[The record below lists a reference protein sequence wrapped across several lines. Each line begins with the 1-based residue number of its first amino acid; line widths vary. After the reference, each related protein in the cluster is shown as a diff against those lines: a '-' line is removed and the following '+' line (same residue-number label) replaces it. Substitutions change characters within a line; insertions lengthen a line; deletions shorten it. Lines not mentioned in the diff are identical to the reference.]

1 MVINVSVTEIDVD
14 KEERGRADY
23 YKKQLGKRNLW
34 FVTEFLSSM
43 TQEQFL
49 TLPYYATYQL
59 SELIASRHNGAA
71 FEAFFPDEAVTEFID
86 TYGNPLRGGRRLEY
100 WEKLGQNT
108 PAAKLHRQKQKL
120 RDCTLP
126 ACENKLREMLTG
138 RRLNEMA
145 SRSPSLQNDLTRLR
159 SFWQINYND

>member
-34 FVTEFLSSM
+34 FVTEF
-43 TQEQFL
+43 
-49 TLPYYATYQL
+49 
-59 SELIASRHNGAA
+59 
-71 FEAFFPDEAVTEFID
+71 ID

-108 PAAKLHRQKQKL
+108 LAAKLHRQKQKL